1 MNDFAVSLGL
11 CETTAFVLT
20 GHAAEV
26 HGCIGSAENQ
36 YD

>member
-1 MNDFAVSLGL
+1 
-11 CETTAFVLT
+11 VLT

-36 YD
+36 YDYVSIGIGHH